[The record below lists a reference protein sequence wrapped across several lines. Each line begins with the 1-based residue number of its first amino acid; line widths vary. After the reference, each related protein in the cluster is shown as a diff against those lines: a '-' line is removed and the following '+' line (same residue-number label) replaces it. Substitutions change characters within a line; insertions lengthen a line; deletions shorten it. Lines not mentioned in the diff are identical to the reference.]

1 MPCYEPLCCNANR
14 KPIPLFSLYNSLN
27 FPDSIAI
34 NYCAPSQTE
43 LAEMSCR
50 PTISPPRQPQRNRDD
65 GLFSNIFDCEDWK
78 QTGKCHRGVAL
89 R

>member
-34 NYCAPSQTE
+34 NYCAPSQWRLNNSE
-43 LAEMSCR
+43 RGMCWSSGSS
-50 PTISPPRQPQRNRDD
+50 I
-65 GLFSNIFDCEDWK
+65 GLP
-78 QTGKCHRGVAL
+78 GL
-89 R
+89 

>member
-34 NYCAPSQTE
+34 NYCAPPQSRSF
-43 LAEMSCR
+43 A
-50 PTISPPRQPQRNRDD
+50 PTRFS
-65 GLFSNIFDCEDWK
+65 FSNFFNVC
-78 QTGKCHRGVAL
+78 
-89 R
+89 

>member
-34 NYCAPSQTE
+34 NYCAPSQV
-43 LAEMSCR
+43 
-50 PTISPPRQPQRNRDD
+50 
-65 GLFSNIFDCEDWK
+65 
-78 QTGKCHRGVAL
+78 RG
-89 R
+89 RKRWNFMRRS

>member
-34 NYCAPSQTE
+34 NYCAPSQDGNHPE
-43 LAEMSCR
+43 NSVPAPLLS
-50 PTISPPRQPQRNRDD
+50 PSPP
-65 GLFSNIFDCEDWK
+65 S
-78 QTGKCHRGVAL
+78 
-89 R
+89 

>member
-34 NYCAPSQTE
+34 NYCAPSHTGGQVHALSTE
-43 LAEMSCR
+43 SLSWFCDLHSLLLTGENLKTR
-50 PTISPPRQPQRNRDD
+50 RDRHANNQ
-65 GLFSNIFDCEDWK
+65 NI
-78 QTGKCHRGVAL
+78 
-89 R
+89 

>member
-34 NYCAPSQTE
+34 NYCAPSHFRAACLSG
-43 LAEMSCR
+43 LATFQLCSSSWR
-50 PTISPPRQPQRNRDD
+50 I
-65 GLFSNIFDCEDWK
+65 
-78 QTGKCHRGVAL
+78 
-89 R
+89 